1 VTTQG
6 ARPAPA
12 SRQRRLFR
20 PIRAVFHDPEG
31 KLILGS
37 VAVLLAVGTV
47 VYSVLEGWT
56 LLDSL
61 YFSVVTL
68 ATVGYG
74 DLSPTTDLAK
84 LFTIGYILTGIG
96 IVAAFASEVAKH
108 RLPPELAA
116 TEAPPPAAAPP
127 DVGAA
132 GTASGPDR
140 LA

>member
-1 VTTQG
+1 MASSAPG
-6 ARPAPA
+6 SAKAAR
-12 SRQRRLFR
+12 RDRRLFR

-31 KLILGS
+31 KVILGS
-37 VAVLLAVGTV
+37 VAVLLAVGTI
-47 VYSVLEGWT
+47 VYSILEGWS

-74 DLSPTTDLAK
+74 DLHPTTDPAK

-108 RLPPELAA
+108 RLPAEAA
-116 TEAPPPAAAPP
+116 QPSVTPRAGEGTPPPVDGP
-127 DVGAA
+127 DAA
-132 GTASGPDR
+132 G
-140 LA
+140 